1 MIKQDIPLY
10 KLDLTGKSEFNH
22 VKLQAGSRF
31 DVAQHQIVIPPGAPF
46 YQKSMKITDPA
57 GKLLVLGED
66 YEFYGI
72 MNKLTAFTAQPVGL
86 FVRFLKDEIR
96 EWVWDYQ
103 VVGNFNK
110 LTTEILNMLH
120 SIYEDDRYVLYE
132 NIKNK
137 PLWFDPEV
145 HQHDLTYD
153 IFGFTDL
160 ARELTRVANIQGTQK
175 SAAVGFLETFRDH
188 IDFYCDSYRELLQGI
203 ITNHAS
209 HKYDQHAVRKEHIG
223 LALVDN
229 NLTATLEETLEGLRD
244 DLFITPYNAA
254 LAVTAAAGR
263 NDKLYPSGKLP
274 LLRYGSDTFIPPTIS
289 GSFEGLGAQ
298 TRRVGGLVESDGT
311 MLILQHR
318 NNGKY
323 RGLYFVRC
331 ANWMSQSAEYEFTSY
346 MYTHPTATADGATLD
361 TIINGSNR
369 YIMVVGDAV
378 KNIWYYAETH
388 GTFNPDRHILRRISG
403 PWVTEDL
410 ANRPNQWNL
419 NAETK
424 CVVLADENYAEGWS
438 IIQTYNISTFNERRT
453 LPHTPNWYWDR
464 SINIDNAGYSIIY
477 FKGLSALGVR
487 CRIDYTHE
495 VFGNK
500 NDHYFTPWWPEV
512 DDDGTGGKGAN
523 IHSLFA
529 RYTRPTKYL
538 WMHRSL
544 HAMWLKSAP
553 NTFNLRLTITG
564 IDDAGVSGRRFM
576 FPTFRGQLRF
586 EQIGAEQWCHITPHE
601 DMTMPLINP
610 DDRND
615 TNPTYKKWI
624 ESINAYEY
632 PDSADRIGSFVV
644 DREFLHFSDGFGNSI
659 FPSVYCMLKT
669 PYLKDAD
676 AIYRQPPPGSVTRF
690 YKEGDGRLVF
700 NEANPLGMTES
711 FVLQRWLSAD
721 TTNYAQTGFLIKQN
735 TPDGPEWIF
744 RHSRFANSNWTH
756 LRPTVSSSFGGKA
769 YSHWPFL
776 SSVRKTNLGQQVRMS
791 QSVPPPNGV
800 SANNSYTHLF
810 GASCNTTVMGTNKGF
825 NSEGTRAD
833 YLLPWTTVTSIVGN
847 DVQFQHQEVFNVKR
861 LVEQDLLALFTP
873 FGYTLSDIRKTWSIS
888 QTMDPSGAI
897 KFVAAVN
904 RLVGRDL
911 RMAFVIGTVT
921 GQGATS
927 TTDGYKLWADA
938 KWTSLSPVTDRLI
951 NDVVELGTGYSYWD
965 QNSKDSAKLN
975 HGLCLTIPW
984 ESRSPDGSVASA
996 NSYTIYLRQCQGYF
1010 PSGGDDMAAV
1020 VIEVSADSR
1029 TILNHQNTYGSMWT
1043 MTNSLE
1049 PIPETGIIRTQ
1060 WAIEVF
1066 EGSAIAGGPIN
1077 STRVYDGIAGD
1088 TYSQSGGYI
1097 GATNIITPAYTV
1109 YFNQIKNILLA
1120 GKMYDIP
1127 STYIDILDQDP
1138 SPAGKTYYVYVYYS
1152 NNVAEYII
1160 SPTVRPESS
1169 VQSMIATVICGP
1181 TQIDRIIPYNRFSM
1195 NGVVI
1200 SAKRQGS
1207 AILASSG
1214 SSEGVGDTS
1223 TILLDND
1230 FIP

>member
-46 YQKSMKITDPA
+46 YQKSMKITDPS

-86 FVRFLKDEIR
+86 FIRFLKDEIR

-110 LTTEILNMLH
+110 LTSEILNMLH
-120 SIYEDDRYVLYE
+120 SIYEDDRYVFWE

-145 HQHDLTYD
+145 HQHDLVYD

-160 ARELTRVANIQGTQK
+160 ARELNRVAHIQGTQK
-175 SAAVGFLETFRDH
+175 AAADGFLEAFRDH
-188 IDFYCDSYRELLQGI
+188 IDFYCKSYRELLQGMI
-203 ITNHAS
+203 NNHGT

-223 LALVDN
+223 LALVDDYP
-229 NLTATLEETLEGLRD
+229 TATLEETLEGLRD

-254 LAVTAAAGR
+254 LAVSAAAGR

-298 TRRVGGLVESDGT
+298 TRRVGGLIESDGT

-331 ANWMSQSAEYEFTSY
+331 SNWSSQNAEYEFTSY

-378 KNIWYYAETH
+378 KNIWYYAETN

-403 PWVTEDL
+403 PWVTEDM
-410 ANRPNQWNL
+410 ANRPNYWSTNL
-419 NAETK
+419 ETK
-424 CVVLADENYAEGWS
+424 CVVLADENYAQGWS
-438 IIQTYNISTFNERRT
+438 IIQTYSIQEFSKRRT
-453 LPHTPNWYWDR
+453 LPHPPEWYWTR
-464 SINIDNAGYSIIY
+464 SMNIDNAGYSIIY
-477 FKGLSALGVR
+477 FKNLSALGVR

-500 NDHYFTPWWPEV
+500 NDYYFTPWWPEV
-512 DDDGTGGKGAN
+512 VDDGTGKGAN
-523 IHSLFA
+523 ISSLFA

-544 HAMWLKSAP
+544 HAMWLKAAD
-553 NTFNLRLTITG
+553 NIFNLRFSITG
-564 IDDAGVSGRRFM
+564 IDDAGASGRRFL
-576 FPTFRGQLRF
+576 FPTFRGQLKF
-586 EQIGAEQWCHITPHE
+586 EQVGAEQWCRITPHPE
-601 DMTMPLINP
+601 MTMPTINP

-615 TNPTYKKWI
+615 SNPTYKSWM
-624 ESINAYEY
+624 EGFNAYEF
-632 PDSADRIGSFVV
+632 PDGADRIGSFVV
-644 DREFLHFSDGFGNSI
+644 DKEFLHFSDGFGNSI
-659 FPSVYCMLKT
+659 FPSVYCMLRV

-676 AIYRQPPPGSVTRF
+676 ALYRKAPAGSVTRH
-690 YKEGDGRLVF
+690 YKQGDGRLVF
-700 NEANPLGMTES
+700 NEANPLGLTES

-721 TTNYAQTGFLIKQN
+721 STNYTQTGFLIKQN
-735 TPDGPEWIF
+735 TPAGPEWIF
-744 RHSRFANSNWTH
+744 RHSRYANPNWTH
-756 LRPTVSSSFGGKA
+756 LRPTMSSSFGGKA
-769 YSHWPFL
+769 YSHWPFV
-776 SSVRKTNLGQQVRMS
+776 STVRKTNLGQQVRFN
-791 QSVPPPNGV
+791 QTVPPPNG
-800 SANNSYTHLF
+800 SSTNNCYTHLF
-810 GASCNTTVMGTNKGF
+810 GASCQSTVMGTNKGV
-825 NSEGTRAD
+825 NAEGTRAD
-833 YLLPWTTVTSIVGN
+833 YLLPWLTKTSIV
-847 DVQFQHQEVFNVKR
+847 DSILQFQHQEVFNVKR
-861 LVEQDLLALFTP
+861 LVEQDLLAVFGSL
-873 FGYTLSDIRKTWSIS
+873 GYTLTDIRKTWSVS
-888 QTMDPSGAI
+888 QTMDPSGGI
-897 KFVAAVN
+897 RFVAAVN
-904 RLVGRDL
+904 RIVDRNIYTSF
-911 RMAFVIGTVT
+911 AIGTVV

-927 TTDGYKLWADA
+927 TVDGYKLWADA
-938 KWTSLSPVTDRLI
+938 KWTSLSPVRTVV
-951 NDVVELGTGYSYWD
+951 NSQYVELGTGYSHWD

-975 HGLCLTIPW
+975 HGMCLTIPW
-984 ESRSPDGSVASA
+984 TNRFGDGTVSSYE
-996 NSYTIYLRQCQGYF
+996 SYTIYLRQCQGYF
-1010 PSGGDDMAAV
+1010 PAGGDDMPAV
-1020 VIEVSADSR
+1020 LIEVSADSR
-1029 TILNHQNTYGSMWT
+1029 TILNAAPTFGGMWT
-1043 MTNSLE
+1043 MANSIE
-1049 PIPETGIIRTQ
+1049 PIPESGAMRTQ
-1060 WAIEVF
+1060 YAIEVF
-1066 EGSAIAGGPIN
+1066 EGSAIAGGLIT
-1077 STRVYDGIAGD
+1077 SDRVYDGMLND
-1088 TYSQSGGYI
+1088 TYNPNGGYI

-1109 YFNQIKNILLA
+1109 YFNEIKNILLA

-1138 SPAGKTYYVYVYYS
+1138 SPAGKTFYIYVRYS
-1152 NNVAEYII
+1152 NNIAEYDITP
-1160 SPTVRPESS
+1160 SVRPESS
-1169 VQSMIATVICGP
+1169 VQSMIGIVICGP

-1214 SSEGVGDTS
+1214 SSEGAGDTS

>member
-1 MIKQDIPLY
+1 MVKQDIPLY

-57 GKLLVLGED
+57 GKPLVLGED

-137 PLWFDPEV
+137 PLWFDPEI
-145 HQHDLTYD
+145 HQHDLAYD

-160 ARELTRVANIQGTQK
+160 ARELNRVANIQGTQK

-188 IDFYCDSYRELLQGI
+188 IDFYCNSYRELLQGMI
-203 ITNHAS
+203 ANHAN

-223 LALVDN
+223 LGLVDN
-229 NLTATLEETLEGLRD
+229 YLTATLDETLEGLRD

-289 GSFEGLGAQ
+289 GSFEGLGAN

-410 ANRPNQWNL
+410 ANRPNEWFN

-424 CVVLADENYAEGWS
+424 CVVLADENYAEGWA
-438 IIQTYNISTFNERRT
+438 IVQAYNIGTFNSRRT
-453 LPHTPNWYWDR
+453 LPHPPDWYWNR

-512 DDDGTGGKGAN
+512 VDDGTGKGSN
-523 IHSLFA
+523 ISSLFA
-529 RYTRPTKYL
+529 RYTRPTKYA
-538 WMHRSL
+538 WMHRSV
-544 HAMWLKSAP
+544 HAMWLKAAT

-564 IDDAGVSGRRFM
+564 IDDAGASGRRFM

-586 EQIGAEQWCHITPHE
+586 EQIGAEQWCHITPHP

-615 TNPTYKKWI
+615 SNPTYKNWI
-624 ESINAYEY
+624 LAINAYET

-644 DREFLHFSDGFGNSI
+644 DKEYLHFSDGFGNSI
-659 FPSVYCMLKT
+659 FPSAYCMLKT

-676 AIYRQPPPGSVTRF
+676 SLYRQSPAGSVTRF
-690 YKEGDGRLVF
+690 YKEGDGRLIF

-711 FVLQRWLSAD
+711 FVLQRWMSAD
-721 TTNYAQTGFLIKQN
+721 TTNYTQTGFLIKQN
-735 TPDGPEWIF
+735 TPDGPEWVF
-744 RHSRFANSNWTH
+744 RHSRFANANWTQ
-756 LRPTVSSSFGGKA
+756 LRPTVSSGFGGQA
-769 YSHWPFL
+769 FAHWPFL
-776 SSVRKTNLGQQVRMS
+776 SSVRKTNLGQQVRMC
-791 QSVPPPNGV
+791 QSVPPPNG
-800 SANNSYTHLF
+800 SSTNNSYTHLF
-810 GASCNTTVMGTNKGF
+810 GASCNSTVMGTNKGI
-825 NSEGTRAD
+825 NAEGTRAD
-833 YLLPWTTVTSIVGN
+833 YLLPWITKTSIVGN

-861 LVEQDLLALFTP
+861 LVEQDLLALFGP
-873 FGYTLSDIRKTWSIS
+873 SGYTLSDIRKTWSIS
-888 QTMDPSGAI
+888 QTMDPSGNI
-897 KFVAAVN
+897 RFIVAANRIVN
-904 RLVGRDL
+904 RDI
-911 RMAFVIGTVT
+911 RMAFAVGTIV

-927 TTDGYKLWADA
+927 TVDGYKLWADA
-938 KWTSLSPVTDRLI
+938 KWTALSPV
-951 NDVVELGTGYSYWD
+951 NDVLVSSTVELGTGYSYWD

-975 HGLCLTIPW
+975 HGLCITIPW
-984 ESRSPDGSVASA
+984 ENRFGDGSVSSYA
-996 NSYTIYLRQCQGYF
+996 SYTIYLRQCQGYF
-1010 PSGGDDMAAV
+1010 PSGGDDMPAL

-1029 TILNHQNTYGSMWT
+1029 TILNKQVSFGSMWT

-1049 PIPETGIIRTQ
+1049 PIPEAGIIRTQ
-1060 WAIEVF
+1060 FALEVF
-1066 EGSAIAGGPIN
+1066 EGSAIAGATIN
-1077 STRVYDGIAGD
+1077 ASRVYDGIAQD
-1088 TYSQSGGYI
+1088 TFSRTGGYI

-1152 NNVAEYII
+1152 NNVAEYAI
-1160 SPTVRPESS
+1160 SPTVKPESS
-1169 VQSMIATVICGP
+1169 VQSLIATVICGP